1 MLHQWA
7 APPRQSTWFKM
18 TIDTAIYLQS
28 IALIILAIA
37 VAILNYSVRR
47 LIAMLAMAMGHDEPE
62 PPDDH
67 DEKSIS

>member
-1 MLHQWA
+1 
-7 APPRQSTWFKM
+7 M
-18 TIDTAIYLQS
+18 TIESAVYLQS
-28 IALIILAIA
+28 IALVILAIA

-47 LIAMLAMAMGHDEPE
+47 LISMLAAAMGHDEPE